1 MLPWFALPVGCM
13 RGPEQKGKPDHIPEV
28 EVSVPLQDLVTDS
41 EEFTGRI
48 VAVDTITVRA
58 RATGYLDRVNFREG
72 VEVNKGDVLFEIDP
86 RTYKADYERAMAN
99 LVQAE
104 ARLKRVEADYHRAR
118 TSFSRGAVSSEDLDH
133 ALYDRN
139 EADAAVG
146 VARASRDSAQLNL
159 DFTKV
164 IAPVSGRISRRLVD
178 PGNLIKADDTPL
190 TTIVSQDPIYV
201 YFHVDER
208 TTLRIRRLILEGKVK
223 SARVAAMPVNVG
235 LSDEVGFPHHGVI
248 DFVDNQL
255 DAGTG
260 TLQLRG
266 RLPNPPN
273 SWSGVVASAVIGLV
287 QLSGQP
293 WTVLG
298 STAAGETVMA
308 RAIPANRN
316 RLLSPNLFV
325 RVQIPFGEP
334 HKTLM
339 VAESALGTD
348 QGQKYAYVVEEEIDK
363 NGVKT
368 DVARYR
374 KVDVGPLVNGLRV
387 IDQGLALRDSIVVR
401 GLQRVR
407 PNAPIQARLV
417 PMPRGPARDVAPL
430 AKKSAPPEGPEK
442 ERSGPAPQPFRK

>member
-1 MLPWFALPVGCM
+1 MRCGKTSWLPCTFVFHLLTHHDMNSFCIPFMSNRKAHPRLAAAPLHAFALSDTTKLTGQSAMSESAVTVGVRRAGTGIVFLCRSEWIAMPTLLCRAFDVAGTALLCLWTTQRWCRFCALLVMLPWFALPVGCM

-223 SARVAAMPVNVG
+223 SARVAAMPVN
-235 LSDEVGFPHHGVI
+235 EI
-248 DFVDNQL
+248 
-255 DAGTG
+255 
-260 TLQLRG
+260 G
-266 RLPNPPN
+266 R
-273 SWSGVVASAVIGLV
+273 ASCR
-287 QLSGQP
+287 
-293 WTVLG
+293 
-298 STAAGETVMA
+298 E
-308 RAIPANRN
+308 
-316 RLLSPNLFV
+316 
-325 RVQIPFGEP
+325 RV
-334 HKTLM
+334 
-339 VAESALGTD
+339 
-348 QGQKYAYVVEEEIDK
+348 
-363 NGVKT
+363 
-368 DVARYR
+368 
-374 KVDVGPLVNGLRV
+374 
-387 IDQGLALRDSIVVR
+387 
-401 GLQRVR
+401 
-407 PNAPIQARLV
+407 
-417 PMPRGPARDVAPL
+417 
-430 AKKSAPPEGPEK
+430 
-442 ERSGPAPQPFRK
+442 